1 MKHKTS
7 FGFSELR
14 STGGW
19 VLLDDDGLAAGAH
32 VAMDLVADLDPK
44 LSLIPVKMAVDNY
57 TSYVM
62 LWPLKLTV

>member
-14 STGGW
+14 STGGR
-19 VLLDDDGLAAGAH
+19 VLLDDDGLTAGAH

-44 LSLIPVKMAVDNY
+44 LSLILFSRGYGSRELADPILA
-57 TSYVM
+57 
-62 LWPLKLTV
+62 WAG

>member
-14 STGGW
+14 STGGR

-32 VAMDLVADLDPK
+32 VAVDLVADLDPK
-44 LSLIPVKMAVDNY
+44 LSLIPVKKAVDNY
-57 TSYVM
+57 TSY
-62 LWPLKLTV
+62 T

>member
-19 VLLDDDGLAAGAH
+19 VLLNDDGLAAGAH
-32 VAMDLVADLDPK
+32 VAVDLVTDLDPK
-44 LSLIPVKMAVDNY
+44 LSLIPEK
-57 TSYVM
+57 SS
-62 LWPLKLTV
+62 